1 MPNSALGSEDTAMSK
16 TEIPAFRELTHTHTY
31 THTHAVSSVV
41 EQKMGQE
48 KKTGR
53 GEHGV
58 GYGGRGEAAVFRRA
72 I

>member
-1 MPNSALGSEDTAMSK
+1 MSK
-16 TEIPAFRELTHTHTY
+16 TEMHAFRELTHTHTH
-31 THTHAVSSVV
+31 THTVSSVV

-48 KKTGR
+48 KMGR

-58 GYGGRGEAAVFRRA
+58 GYAGRGDAALFHRA